1 MQNLTELERF
11 EAMVARIHATPW
23 GRDADITYHK
33 DNRWMVFNTDIGKIN
48 YYMPNG
54 KFQVR
59 SHLFGVKSDDD
70 FFDFIQCL
78 CTTGLYMWSP
88 NWSSRKDEQDPE
100 FLAKVVH
107 PFIERAKPTT

>member
-1 MQNLTELERF
+1 MQTQSELERF
-11 EAMVARIHATPW
+11 EAMVTRVHSTPW

-33 DNRWMVFNTDIGKIN
+33 DHHWMVFKTDIGKIN
-48 YYMPNG
+48 YYFTAG

-59 SHLFGVKSDDD
+59 SHLFQVKNDSD

-107 PFIERAKPTT
+107 PFIERAKRTN